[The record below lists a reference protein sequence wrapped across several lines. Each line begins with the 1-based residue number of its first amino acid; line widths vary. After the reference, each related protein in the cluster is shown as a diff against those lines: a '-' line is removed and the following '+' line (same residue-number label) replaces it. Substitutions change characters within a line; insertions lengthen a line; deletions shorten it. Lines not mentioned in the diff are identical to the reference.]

1 MAVVV
6 LLVPREMNHDGT
18 QSLTQSCARSMMVRG
33 QRRLDWMRRWIVV
46 VPGGRNVVP
55 TICYGTGG
63 ERMDG
68 DQRWEEEEEEAGA
81 VM

>member
-6 LLVPREMNHDGT
+6 VVVLVPREMNHDGT
-18 QSLTQSCARSMMVRG
+18 QSLTQSCTRSMMVRG
-33 QRRLDWMRRWIVV
+33 QRCLDWMLRSIVV
-46 VPGGRNVVP
+46 VPGGCNVVP

-63 ERMDG
+63 GEGMDR
-68 DQRWEEEEEEAGA
+68 DQRCEEEAGA